1 MKPPI
6 GPAPKLARVPL
17 VVALVVAACSPAAS
31 PSLTPM
37 SPTVTPS
44 PTAAA
49 SSPASPS
56 PSVSPVVTGW
66 QLVPDQPSLSGL
78 GELTQVVWT
87 GSLFIAAGP
96 GTGGQ
101 AFLDSPDGRTWHL
114 QPTLGQSVN
123 VSGLAVG
130 RGGLVAVGT
139 DATGPMSW
147 HSTDGLTW
155 TAAAIPAAPDVPGD
169 AIGVA
174 AVSTAGD
181 GWIAMGTENQ
191 PCEIDCDLAIDRAM
205 VWVSADAVHWA
216 RQPDSPVLRRAA
228 MTAVVRGGSGFVAVG
243 RAPRDPASMTFP
255 ADAVVW
261 TSADGQ
267 AWSRVPDSPVFQAPV
282 GTDQSF
288 GAGMTGVA
296 AGPEG
301 LVAVGTVLTQG
312 AIGSALA
319 WWSADAQTW
328 SRAEGE
334 RFLYGQLFTVA
345 TVPGGFL
352 ATGPSGEQS
361 CLGGIWS
368 STDGRSWACVAS
380 DPSFQGFAPYA
391 AAASSAVEVV
401 VGLTTAPPKS
411 AVWVRGVP

>member
-1 MKPPI
+1 VKTPI
-6 GPAPKLARVPL
+6 VPAPKLARVPL
-17 VVALVVAACSPAAS
+17 VVALLVVACSPAAGPS
-31 PSLTPM
+31 PTPR

-56 PSVSPVVTGW
+56 PSASAVVTGW
-66 QLVPDQPSLSGL
+66 QLVPDQSSLSGL

-87 GSLFIAAGP
+87 GSLFIAAA
-96 GTGGQ
+96 GGDL
-101 AFLDSPDGRTWHL
+101 LDSPDGRAWHL
-114 QPTLGQSVN
+114 QPTFGQDVS
-123 VSGLAVG
+123 VSGLAAG
-130 RGGLVAVGT
+130 PGGLEAVG
-139 DATGPMSW
+139 ANASGPMSW
-147 HSTDGLTW
+147 HSDDGLTW
-155 TAAAIPAAPDVPGD
+155 TAAAIPAAPDAPGD
-169 AIGVA
+169 TIGVA
-174 AVSTAGD
+174 AVSAAGD
-181 GWIAMGTENQ
+181 GWIAVGTESQ
-191 PCEIDCDLAIDRAM
+191 PCQIDCDLAVDRAV
-205 VWVSADAVHWA
+205 VWVSPDAVHWA
-216 RQPDSPVLRRAA
+216 RQPDSPALRRAA
-228 MTAVVRGGSGFVAVG
+228 MAGVVGGGPRFVAVG

-261 TSADGQ
+261 TSADGR
-267 AWSRVPDSPVFQAPV
+267 AWSRIPDSPEFQSAA
-282 GTDQSF
+282 GTVLSF

-301 LVAVGTVLTQG
+301 FVAVGTVGTQG

-319 WWSADAQTW
+319 WWSADGETW
-328 SRAEGE
+328 SQAKGE
-334 RFLYGQLFTVA
+334 RFLYGQLFSVA

-361 CLGGIWS
+361 CLGGVWS

-380 DPSFQGFAPYA
+380 DPSFQGFAAYA

-401 VGLTTAPPKS
+401 VGLTTAPPKA